1 MAAKTGV
8 ETALGLMPKPAAPGA
23 QQQQQKPAERPASP
37 RPATAAH
44 ALGAMPAAAAPE
56 VGRGE
61 FTHLDNLNG
70 LDLERAVAA
79 LSPEQRERWA
89 AES

>member
-1 MAAKTGV
+1 
-8 ETALGLMPKPAAPGA
+8 
-23 QQQQQKPAERPASP
+23 
-37 RPATAAH
+37 
-44 ALGAMPAAAAPE
+44 MPAAAAPE